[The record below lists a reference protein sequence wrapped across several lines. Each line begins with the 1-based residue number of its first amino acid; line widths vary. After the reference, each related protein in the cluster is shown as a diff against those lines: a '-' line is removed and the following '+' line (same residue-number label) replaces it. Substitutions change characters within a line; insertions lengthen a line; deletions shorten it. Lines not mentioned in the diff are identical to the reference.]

1 MLNLVQIQF
10 AMKHFLL
17 LPLFL
22 FTILFSSH
30 LSAQITEK
38 GDTIEVQTFTFEDEG
53 PPAWGSYKGT
63 FDFPPAE
70 NTYRKVLMYQTLKCD
85 PSTKQ
90 DNFNCGEWDYLTY
103 TYLVDSTGIMDSTRR
118 THPNYWVNGSPRE
131 TFAYTSSPTVTTY
144 RESQSLVSYIDATDY
159 QLAVI
164 GEGTQPS
171 TYPLHTSQQKGKAQ
185 FIWRPSEL
193 TDAGMV
199 AGDIHGLKLQLAD
212 LNMDETVQYLTIRIK
227 NTSIQELQSNIY
239 EKDNFATVYRLN
251 TPLEA
256 DENGWVSFHFTQPF
270 FWTGVTSIAAEFSW
284 EEMPANSSDY
294 EVLSENHDWNTGV
307 YVTSNDEAYF
317 EFDGNGD
324 YLELGNE
331 VQIDGNAPRTIEAWA
346 YTESFNNGGLFQA
359 GTTGSASKDFSLRT
373 INNQDNRWRVQQWG
387 GGFDFDVTLPNSKD
401 AWHHFCLTYDGSV
414 SKLYY
419 DGELVAQN
427 TNVLNTGDFPLRIGR
442 WQNASF
448 HGKVDEVRVWDT
460 ALEEAEIKAWMEK
473 QDLSAHPKSANL
485 QAQYSFNGN
494 NGVAVKDDTG
504 KQDDGII
511 RGDASRQRVAPTDLF
526 RNIQV
531 TQQRPNVAFE
541 QGTFN
546 TSIEV
551 ITAERTEEN
560 MPVELTLFDNPY
572 GQIIPDDAPNHPT
585 IPTDELV
592 VWEADTYSY
601 TFNEN
606 GEAVDSTFNASE
618 NTLTRI
624 DQDYYSNIV
633 RYELGRFITPYGINL
648 DLGPEGFTWV
658 FDVTDY
664 APLLH
669 DKVYLQSGNAQELL
683 DLKFVMIKG
692 TPPRDVISVSNI
704 WAGSFQYTA
713 FLNDTRGE
721 PRQIDIPS
729 EGKYFRV
736 KTRTTGHGFGTN
748 NENCSEFCRKEHR
761 LNINGERTFAWD
773 LWEECS
779 NNPVFPQGG
788 TWIYDR
794 AGWCP
799 GMDVRTYDHELTPHV
814 RAGDKVVF
822 DYEIEEPILEP
833 NGNWVMET
841 QLVAYGDANF
851 QLDAAISD
859 IIAPNNKDVYS
870 RLNPICDNPIIEI
883 QNTGA
888 KTLKSVLITYGVYG
902 PGGIELLPCYY
913 RWSGNLEMMEKEIV
927 ELPLFNWIGFEA
939 DNPRFW
945 VRLSQPNVSTD
956 EYEANNYMETNFTTP
971 VLYEDGN
978 LALNFRTNSFGN
990 ENYYELM
997 NDKGEVLYSRNNL
1010 SSNTTYTDVFELEK
1024 GCYVLRFE
1032 DTDDDGL
1039 NFFANNDGNGFV
1051 RLRDKDN
1058 NILVEFERDYGDG
1071 ITYHFTV
1078 DYDMSADFL
1087 GVVCNDITDIDE
1099 VDVTNLRAINI
1110 YPNPTRDK
1118 VNIDL
1123 DLKAAEDVNLTV
1135 FNALGQTIYS
1145 MDYDH
1150 LQKEVLK
1157 VDMPKAAGLYHVVVK
1172 TKTELFSR
1180 EVVVLE

>member
-1 MLNLVQIQF
+1 MKQLLLLFFTCIITLNLF
-10 AMKHFLL
+10 
-17 LPLFL
+17 
-22 FTILFSSH
+22 
-30 LSAQITEK
+30 AQITEH

-90 DNFNCGEWDYLTY
+90 DNFDCGEWDYLTY

-118 THPNYWVNGSPRE
+118 THPNYWVNGSPKDE
-131 TFAYTSSPTVTTY
+131 FSYVSSPTFTTY
-144 RESQSLVSYIDATDY
+144 RENQQLVNYVDTTDY
-159 QLAVI
+159 QLAAI
-164 GEGTQPS
+164 GEGTES
-171 TYPLHTSQQKGKAQ
+171 FDYPLQTSQQKGKAQ
-185 FIWRPSEL
+185 FVWRTNEL
-193 TDAGMV
+193 TAAGLV
-199 AGDIHGLKLQLAD
+199 AGDVHGLKLQLAD
-212 LNMDETVQYLTIRIK
+212 LGMSETIQYLTIRIK
-227 NTSIQELQSNIY
+227 NTTIEELQTNRY
-239 EKDNFATVYRLN
+239 EKDNFATVYRFN
-251 TPLEA
+251 TELQA
-256 DENGWVSFHFTQPF
+256 DENGWVSFHFNQPF

-284 EEMPANSSDY
+284 EYMPEGSSNQAA
-294 EVLSENHDWNTGV
+294 LSENHDWNTGV
-307 YVTSNDEAYF
+307 YVTANEEAYF
-317 EFDGNGD
+317 ELDGSGD

-331 VQIDGNAPRTIEAWA
+331 VQIDGNSPRTIEAWA
-346 YTESFNNGGLFQA
+346 YVESFNNGAIFQG
-359 GTTGSASKDFSLRT
+359 GTTGSVGKDFSLRT
-373 INNQDNRWRVQQWG
+373 MNGQNNRWRVQQWG
-387 GGFDFDVTLPNSKD
+387 GGYDFDVTLPNSKD
-401 AWHHFCLTYDGSV
+401 AWHHYCLTYDGTT

-427 TNVLNTGDFPLRIGR
+427 TNNLNTGDFSLRIGR
-442 WQNASF
+442 WQNNYLD
-448 HGKVDEVRVWDT
+448 GKIDEVRVWDT
-460 ALEEAEIKAWMEK
+460 ALEEADIKAWMEK
-473 QDLSAHPKSANL
+473 QDLSAHPNIANL
-485 QAQYSFNGN
+485 QAQYSFNNN
-494 NGVAVKDDTG
+494 NGVFVKDETG
-504 KQDDGII
+504 KQADGII
-511 RGDASRQRVAPTDLF
+511 KGDPVRQEVAATDLF

-531 TQQRPNVAFE
+531 TQMRPNIAFE
-541 QGTFN
+541 QGTF
-546 TSIEV
+546 TKEIETTIV
-551 ITAERTEEN
+551 ERMDEN
-560 MPVELTLFDNPY
+560 MPVQLTLFGNPH
-572 GQIIPDDAPNHPT
+572 GQIIAEDDPNHPT
-585 IPTDELV
+585 IPTAELV
-592 VWEADTYSY
+592 VWEADNYSY

-606 GEAVDSTFNASE
+606 EEVVDSTFNTAE
-618 NTLTRI
+618 NTLIRQ
-624 DQDYYSNIV
+624 DKDYYSNIV

-713 FLNDTRGE
+713 FLDDTRGE
-721 PRQIDIPS
+721 PRTIRLPS
-729 EGKYFRV
+729 NGKSFRV

-761 LNINGERTFAWD
+761 LNINGERKFAWD

-799 GMDVRTYDHELTPHV
+799 GMDVRTYDHELTPYV
-814 RAGDKVVF
+814 RAGDPVTF
-822 DYEIEEPILEP
+822 DYEIEEPILAP

-841 QLVAYGDANF
+841 QLVTYGEANF

-883 QNTGA
+883 ENTGA
-888 KTLKSVLITYGVYG
+888 TPLQSVLITYGVYG

-913 RWSGNLEMMEKEIV
+913 RWSGYLEISEKEIV

-945 VRLSQPNVSTD
+945 VRLSQPNVGTD
-956 EYEANNYMETNFTTP
+956 EYEANNYMETNFSTP

-978 LALNFRTNSFGN
+978 LTLNFRTNNFGG

-997 NDKGEVLYSRNNL
+997 DDKGEIIYSRYNL
-1010 SSNTTYTDVFELEK
+1010 TSNTTYSDAFALER

-1051 RLRDKDN
+1051 RLRDKNN

-1078 DYDMSADFL
+1078 DYDMSADYL
-1087 GVVCNDITDIDE
+1087 GVECTDITDIEE

-1118 VNIDL
+1118 VNIDI
-1123 DLKAAEDVNLTV
+1123 DLKQAEDVNLTV
-1135 FNALGQTIYS
+1135 FNAVGQVIISSNYS
-1145 MDYDH
+1145 N
-1150 LQKEVLK
+1150 LQKEVLE
-1157 VDMPKAAGLYHVVVK
+1157 VNLPESGGVYYIVAK
-1172 TKTELFSR
+1172 TKTEIYSKELI
-1180 EVVVLE
+1180 VLE